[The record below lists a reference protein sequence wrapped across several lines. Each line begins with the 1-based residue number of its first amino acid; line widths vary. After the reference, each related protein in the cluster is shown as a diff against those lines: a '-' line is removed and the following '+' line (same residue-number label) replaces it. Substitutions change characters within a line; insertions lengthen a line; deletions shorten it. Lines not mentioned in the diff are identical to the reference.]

1 MGVVGTDHSTF
12 SYDLASLGK
21 KMLAYIVDLF
31 IVFLFMAMEVT
42 VSFLPFPDNSFIR
55 GLCAVVDNILL
66 ITVLGCFLLGDA
78 LPNGQTVGKRLM
90 NISVVGF
97 PVNTRCTVLQS
108 FLRNVPK
115 ALFSVLDAFFVL
127 FGFRRRLGD
136 MLAMTMVINARKQS
150 LAKKAG

>member
-1 MGVVGTDHSTF
+1 MDITDTNASVFT
-12 SYDLASLGK
+12 YDLASPGK
-21 KMLAYIVDLF
+21 RLLAYMIDLF
-31 IVFLFMAMEVT
+31 IVFLLVAMEVV
-42 VSFLPFPDNSFIR
+42 VSFLPFPNNSFTR
-55 GLCAVVDNILL
+55 GFFAVVDNILL
-66 ITVLGCFLLGDA
+66 ITALGYFLLGDA

-97 PVNTRCTVLQS
+97 PVNTRCTLLQS

-136 MLAMTMVINARKQS
+136 MLAMTMVINARKPS
-150 LAKKAG
+150 LAKKAD